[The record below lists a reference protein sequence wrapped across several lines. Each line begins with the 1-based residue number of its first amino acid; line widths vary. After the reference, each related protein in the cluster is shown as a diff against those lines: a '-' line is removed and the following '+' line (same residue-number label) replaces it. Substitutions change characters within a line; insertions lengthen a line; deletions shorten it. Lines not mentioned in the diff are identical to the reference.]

1 MISDNPFINKSF
13 INFSQ
18 FSAYLHHLISVNDSA
33 QLRSVYQELNPE
45 MAKLWSVIKRASE
58 KIDKSRLTDE
68 QIRFIKQ
75 TILEFELKGADLSDD
90 KKEELLQIEVETAKL
105 TEKYRSII

>member
-1 MISDNPFINKSF
+1 
-13 INFSQ
+13 
-18 FSAYLHHLISVNDSA
+18 
-33 QLRSVYQELNPE
+33 

-58 KIDKSRLTDE
+58 KIDNSRLTDE
-68 QIRFIKQ
+68 QIRFIEQ